1 MEHGDVRRYGAETA
15 MPQSLD
21 STRCRTRSLPI
32 AKASRKGAK
41 QLIKGF
47 SSAARAGLPRFAPPG
62 LASLDHPPLRRGMSW
77 FLSRSTELRR
87 EPGRPQGVVVDIPQ
101 RDGHHLAGAVDR
113 DMAEELQAEARRQI
127 LSLLLA

>member
-47 SSAARAGLPRFAPPG
+47 SSAARAGLPEQDKFG
-62 LASLDHPPLRRGMSW
+62 LALRV
-77 FLSRSTELRR
+77 LPSR
-87 EPGRPQGVVVDIPQ
+87 
-101 RDGHHLAGAVDR
+101 VDR
-113 DMAEELQAEARRQI
+113 GPGTLDLEAAETLPQPGKRPAEI
-127 LSLLLA
+127 GI